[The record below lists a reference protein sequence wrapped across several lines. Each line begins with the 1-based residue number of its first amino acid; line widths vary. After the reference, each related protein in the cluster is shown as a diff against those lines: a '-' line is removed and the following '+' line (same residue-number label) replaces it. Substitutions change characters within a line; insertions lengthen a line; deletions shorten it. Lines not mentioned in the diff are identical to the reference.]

1 MEHSRGLEAG
11 PRRGEVSLAG
21 EAKGGGGG
29 EMKGGGLEREGTE
42 WEEDKEAEEG
52 GGGEWQ
58 EREVAEWQD
67 DGEGEGIEEGGE

>member
-29 EMKGGGLEREGTE
+29 EWKGGEGLEREGTE
-42 WEEDKEAEEG
+42 
-52 GGGEWQ
+52 
-58 EREVAEWQD
+58 
-67 DGEGEGIEEGGE
+67 